1 MSEHKTSDRSQV
13 AVPKKVLI
21 VAYYWP
27 PAGGPGVQRWVHFVK
42 HLPAYGI
49 EPIVYVPE
57 NASYPIEDYSL
68 LEAVSS
74 EIKVVRQPISEPY
87 KWVSWL
93 FKKQT
98 KRMSQGLLNEK
109 NSSFIERLLR
119 AVRGNFFIPDARV
132 SWVKPSIAF
141 LESYMT
147 VHGIETVIT
156 SGPPH
161 SMHLIGLGLKQKGSI
176 KWLADFRDP
185 WTSIGYHKALY
196 LLPFA
201 KKRHQAL
208 EAQVLRSAD
217 KIITTSPSTAQE
229 FAAITQKPISVIT
242 NGYEAAA
249 PILESVATAIKD
261 QMKGFSMLHIGSL
274 LAGRNPS
281 ILWVC
286 LSELIKE
293 NKVFKAT
300 FSLHF
305 VGLVS
310 DVVKEHL
317 YFHGLSENCVF
328 HGYKPHSQA
337 RAFQKEGQ
345 LLLLLEIDS
354 PQHKG
359 IIPGKL
365 FEYMASESPI
375 LAVGPKAWDVNPIIS
390 ESAAGAVF
398 EYTDKAALKGY
409 ILKVFMTF
417 NNGEET
423 PKPQGIEAYHRKAL
437 TEKLANIIQLWA

>member
-1 MSEHKTSDRSQV
+1 MSEPKTSDQSQ
-13 AVPKKVLI
+13 ATTPKKVLI

-27 PAGGPGVQRWVHFVK
+27 PAGGPGVQRWIHFAK

-68 LEAVSS
+68 LEAISP

-109 NSSFIERLLR
+109 NPSFIERLLR

-132 SWVKPSIAF
+132 SWVKPSINF
-141 LESYMT
+141 LKGYMAAHCIDT
-147 VHGIETVIT
+147 IIT

-161 SMHLIGLGLKQKGSI
+161 SMHLIGLGLKEKGPI

-196 LLPFA
+196 LMPFA

-208 EAQVLRSAD
+208 EAQVLRTAD
-217 KIITTSPSTAQE
+217 RIITTSPSTAKE
-229 FAAITQKPISVIT
+229 FAAVTQKPISVIT
-242 NGYEAAA
+242 NGYEVEA
-249 PILESVATAIKD
+249 PILESVATVIKGK
-261 QMKGFSMLHIGSL
+261 MKGFSMLHIGSL

-281 ILWVC
+281 ILWAC
-286 LSELIKE
+286 LSELLKE
-293 NKVFKAT
+293 NKAFKVA

-310 DVVKEHL
+310 DVVKERL
-317 YFHGLSENCVF
+317 NFFGLSNYCF
-328 HGYKPHSQA
+328 FYGYKPHSQV

-365 FEYMASESPI
+365 FEYIASKSPI
-375 LAVGPKAWDVNPIIS
+375 LAVGPKEWDVSPIIS
-390 ESAAGAVF
+390 ETAAGAVF
-398 EYTDKAALKGY
+398 GYTDKAALKAY

-423 PKPQGIEAYHRKAL
+423 PRPQGIEAYHRKVL
-437 TEKLANIIQLWA
+437 TEKLANIIQLWE

>member
-1 MSEHKTSDRSQV
+1 MSELKTYDRSQ
-13 AVPKKVLI
+13 ATAPKKVLI

-27 PAGGPGVQRWVHFVK
+27 PAGGPGVQRWLHFVK

-57 NASYPIEDYSL
+57 NASYPIVDYSL
-68 LEAVSS
+68 LEAISS

-98 KRMSQGLLNEK
+98 KRMTQGLLNE
-109 NSSFIERLLR
+109 NNPSFIERLLR

-132 SWVKPSIAF
+132 SWVKPSISF
-141 LESYMT
+141 LEDYLTAHS
-147 VHGIETVIT
+147 IDTVIT

-161 SMHLIGLGLKQKGSI
+161 SMHLIGLGLKQKRSV

-185 WTSIGYHKALY
+185 WSSIGYHKALY
-196 LLPFA
+196 LMPFA

-217 KIITTSPSTAQE
+217 KIITTSPGTAQE

-242 NGYEAAA
+242 NGYEEAS
-249 PILESVATAIKD
+249 PILESVTAAIKD
-261 QMKGFSMLHIGSL
+261 QMKGFSVLHIGSM

-281 ILWVC
+281 ILWAC

-293 NKVFKAT
+293 NRVFKAT

-310 DVVKEHL
+310 DVVKERL
-317 YFHGLSENCVF
+317 DFFGLSSYCYF

-337 RAFQKEGQ
+337 RTFQKEGQ

-365 FEYMASESPI
+365 FEYMASGSPI
-375 LAVGPKAWDVNPIIS
+375 IAVGPKAWDVNPIIS

-398 EYTDKAALKGY
+398 GYTDKAALKAY
-409 ILKVFMTF
+409 MLKVFMSF
-417 NNGEET
+417 NNGGEK
-423 PKPQGIEAYHRKAL
+423 PRPQGIEAYQRNILA
-437 TEKLANIIQLWA
+437 EKIANMIHSWA